1 MVKFTKLTNLSA
13 NNMFKKIFIF
23 ILFIPYVV
31 FAQTLTS
38 TTNKPKLF
46 LYSSDLPIKLE
57 QQSQVIRKHII
68 DTVLMDNRHDL
79 MLSNIPDQIVTGKTP
94 QFILKYKLRTDGQE
108 TYKLSFFLIDIDKHK
123 IIRNAHYPQI
133 KVTQLIE
140 DLRLNLFSFLQN
152 KLISLKERKILRQ
165 RTQKKLKTLGN
176 LPRAIRENDK
186 ENISKITTTEE
197 NALSP
202 PTQKPPRQKE
212 KMSRSLQ
219 KIKKINKSLWALLK
233 DEDVDIPWVTTKS
246 LNSLKSTPKPKN
258 KPSKIS
264 SPFNEGSKI
273 NFMLDDSNDLDYN
286 RYHLSYKF
294 AVRNLLIK
302 DIITTDTEYQSVLG
316 ISFEWFKYSPLHISP
331 FTFRLKTEFDTPLET
346 QPVQL
351 DGHFNMTG
359 SIGYRFKNRYIFAL
373 AYDIDRMNYPNLNE
387 ENSTIV
393 PNSFT
398 VYWLDLELIYFH
410 TNFNLG
416 LTVSHLLNSKNSG
429 EDQSAENRAES
440 DFTGQSYNLKLRYY
454 LQDRFFDQFQ
464 AWMGLQY
471 RYYNINRKNSGAD
484 TKITSRN
491 YIYHFGIYF

>member
-123 IIRNAHYPQI
+123 VIRNAHYPQI

-176 LPRAIRENDK
+176 LPPSIRENDK

-258 KPSKIS
+258 KPPKIS
-264 SPFNEGSKI
+264 SPFNE
-273 NFMLDDSNDLDYN
+273 
-286 RYHLSYKF
+286 
-294 AVRNLLIK
+294 
-302 DIITTDTEYQSVLG
+302 
-316 ISFEWFKYSPLHISP
+316 
-331 FTFRLKTEFDTPLET
+331 
-346 QPVQL
+346 
-351 DGHFNMTG
+351 
-359 SIGYRFKNRYIFAL
+359 
-373 AYDIDRMNYPNLNE
+373 
-387 ENSTIV
+387 
-393 PNSFT
+393 
-398 VYWLDLELIYFH
+398 
-410 TNFNLG
+410 
-416 LTVSHLLNSKNSG
+416 
-429 EDQSAENRAES
+429 
-440 DFTGQSYNLKLRYY
+440 
-454 LQDRFFDQFQ
+454 
-464 AWMGLQY
+464 
-471 RYYNINRKNSGAD
+471 
-484 TKITSRN
+484 
-491 YIYHFGIYF
+491 